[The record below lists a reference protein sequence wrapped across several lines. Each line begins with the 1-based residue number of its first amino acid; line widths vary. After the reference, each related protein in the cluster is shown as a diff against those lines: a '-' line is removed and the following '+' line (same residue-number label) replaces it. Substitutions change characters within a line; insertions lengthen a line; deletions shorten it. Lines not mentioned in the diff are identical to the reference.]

1 MTPIELTLTLK
12 NLGYLIALIIGVQV
26 SIVLIYF
33 GFRRFKANLL
43 LGISYLITTYGVFIA
58 GLISSGAMIYFPS
71 LYRTGNL
78 AGLLFAPLLY
88 LYVRQVIQDRTL
100 TWKDLIHIIPFLIF
114 LVDFWPIYFLP
125 IQEKSVLILSEINN
139 PAEYTAYN
147 QTRFF
152 PSNFHGNF
160 RTLLIF
166 IYWALSMRL
175 IYKRNNRI
183 TKAGASFEKAWL
195 SWMKIYLFFL
205 LLIFLPYILFSGF
218 LSQLLLF
225 DLLHFSAALLIIGS
239 GFALLFYPKLL
250 YGLDEFEF
258 IKNEKIGL
266 EENLEKNSLSE
277 EKIKEISDKIELV
290 VFKDQAYLEKG
301 YTLSDLA
308 RDTETPSYL
317 LTIYI
322 NSYLQSSFSELI
334 NKGRIKHSVSMI
346 EEGFL
351 KGQTIEGLAYSC
363 GFNNR
368 NSFIS
373 AFKKYQ
379 GQTPSSYKKSFE
391 TAYCE

>member
-12 NLGYLIALIIGVQV
+12 NFGYLIALIIGAQV

-33 GFRRFKANLL
+33 GFRRFKANLW
-43 LGISYLITTYGVFIA
+43 LGFSYLITTYAVFIA
-58 GLISSGAMIYFPS
+58 GLISSGTMIYFPS

-78 AGLLFAPLLY
+78 AGLLFAPLLF
-88 LYVRQVIQDRTL
+88 LYVRQVIQDRAL
-100 TWKDLIHIIPFLIF
+100 TWKDLIHIVPFLIF
-114 LVDFWPIYFLP
+114 LTDFWPIYFLP

-139 PAEYTAYN
+139 PAEYTAFN

-152 PSNFHGNF
+152 PRNFHGIF
-160 RTLLIF
+160 RTILIL
-166 IYWALSMRL
+166 IYWVLSMRL
-175 IYKRNNRI
+175 IYKRKDRI
-183 TKAGASFEKAWL
+183 SKAGASFEKAWL
-195 SWMKIYLFFL
+195 SWMKVYLFFVL
-205 LLIFLPYILFSGF
+205 LMFLPYILFSGF
-218 LSQLLLF
+218 LSQMMLF
-225 DLLHFSAALLIIGS
+225 DLLHFSAAFLIIGP
-239 GFALLFYPKLL
+239 GLALLFYPKLL

-266 EENLEKNSLSE
+266 VETLEKNSLSE
-277 EKIKEISDKIELV
+277 EKIKEISEKIEQV
-290 VFKDQAYLEKG
+290 VFKNQAYLEKG

-322 NSYLQSSFSELI
+322 NSHLQSSFSELI
-334 NKGRIKHSVSMI
+334 NRGRIKHSVSMI

-351 KGQTIEGLAYSC
+351 KAQTIEGLAYSC

-391 TAYCE
+391 SAYS